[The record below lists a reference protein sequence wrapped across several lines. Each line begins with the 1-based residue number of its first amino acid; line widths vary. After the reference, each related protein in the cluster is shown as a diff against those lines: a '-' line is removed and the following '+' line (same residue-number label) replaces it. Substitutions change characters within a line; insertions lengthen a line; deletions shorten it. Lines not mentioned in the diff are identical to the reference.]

1 MCTMRKKLLFI
12 INPISGGKSKRNFE
26 QQAKLY
32 LNHDLF
38 DAQYRFTERPNHG
51 AELAAEA
58 VNGNYDVVVAVGGD
72 GTVNEIAK
80 ALVNTSVVLGIVP
93 EGSGNGLARFLEIPS
108 GVKEAIVI
116 LNRFQV
122 RAIDSG
128 VLNGHFFF
136 NMAGIGFDAVISNR
150 FDKESIR
157 GPYGYMKT
165 VFSEITNYKSQVYD
179 FIIDGKKFK
188 REAFMISLA
197 NSSQYGNN
205 AYVSPNASVWDGLL
219 DVCIVKPFPLYLFP
233 KMLFHLFNK
242 TADKSEYIDI
252 IKGKEIFINRA
263 VGGDV
268 HVDGQPI
275 SLGKNLEITVHP
287 KSLQVIY

>member
-1 MCTMRKKLLFI
+1 MRKKLLFI
-12 INPISGGKSKRNFE
+12 INPISGGKNKRNFE

-32 LNHDLF
+32 LNHELF
-38 DAQYRFTERPNHG
+38 DAQYRFTERPDHG
-51 AELAAEA
+51 AELAEEA
-58 VNGNYDVVVAVGGD
+58 VNGKYDAVVAVGGD

-108 GVKEAIVI
+108 GIKDAIEI

-150 FDKESIR
+150 FDKESVR

-165 VFSEITNYKSQVYD
+165 VFSEITSYKSQVYE
-179 FIIDGKKFK
+179 FTIDGKEFK
-188 REAFMISLA
+188 EEAFMISLA

-205 AYVSPNASVWDGLL
+205 AYVSPKASVLDGLL
-219 DVCIVKPFPLYLFP
+219 DVCIVKPFPLILFP

-252 IKGKEIFINRA
+252 IRGKEIFIKRA
-263 VGGDV
+263 EGGDV

-275 SLGKNLEITVHP
+275 SLGKDLKITVHP
-287 KSLQVIY
+287 KSLKVIY

>member
-1 MCTMRKKLLFI
+1 MSKMRKKLLFI
-12 INPISGGKSKRNFE
+12 INPISGGKNKRNFE
-26 QQAKLY
+26 QQAKHY
-32 LNHDLF
+32 LNHELF

-51 AELAAEA
+51 AELAEEA

-93 EGSGNGLARFLEIPS
+93 EGSGNGLATFLEIPS
-108 GVKEAIVI
+108 GVKEAIAI
-116 LNRFQV
+116 LNRFQIK
-122 RAIDSG
+122 AIDSG
-128 VLNGHFFF
+128 VLNGHSFF

-165 VFSEITNYKSQVYD
+165 VFSEITSYKSQVYD

-205 AYVSPNASVWDGLL
+205 AHVSPKASVSDGLL

-252 IKGKEIFINRA
+252 IRGKEIFIKRA
-263 VGGDV
+263 VEGDV

-275 SLGKNLEITVHP
+275 LLGKDLEITVHP